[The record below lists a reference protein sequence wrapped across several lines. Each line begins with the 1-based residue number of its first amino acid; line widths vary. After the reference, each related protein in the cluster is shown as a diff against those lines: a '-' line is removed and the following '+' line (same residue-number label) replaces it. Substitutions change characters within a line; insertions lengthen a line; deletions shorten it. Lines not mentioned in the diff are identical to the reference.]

1 MAIKD
6 AGRVKDLKELI
17 KDVPQ
22 QPEILVGDEGAVEV
36 ARHPEVDAV
45 ITGQPMVA
53 YGTMCWAGSETVA
66 SRQYAR
72 HKQWCSAYKEVRH
85 PPFLDRVYTNA
96 SREDCSQ

>member
-6 AGRVKDLKELI
+6 AKRVKDLQELI

-45 ITGQPMVA
+45 ITGQQLVA
-53 YGTMCWAGSETVA
+53 CMA
-66 SRQYAR
+66 
-72 HKQWCSAYKEVRH
+72 
-85 PPFLDRVYTNA
+85 
-96 SREDCSQ
+96 